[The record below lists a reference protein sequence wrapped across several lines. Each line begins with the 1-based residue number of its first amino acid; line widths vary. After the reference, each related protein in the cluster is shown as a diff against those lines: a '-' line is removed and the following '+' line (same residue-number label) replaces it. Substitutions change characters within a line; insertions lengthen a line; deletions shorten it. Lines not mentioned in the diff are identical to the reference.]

1 MCPFCIA
8 SAIWAVG
15 GVAAGGGL
23 TVLAGK
29 LLQPCGRRETEAV
42 TAPDVLTQVERLG
55 QAAKAR

>member
-15 GVAAGGGL
+15 GVAGGGL

-29 LLQPCGRRETEAV
+29 LLQPWGRRETEAV
-42 TAPDVLTQVERLG
+42 TAPDVLTQIERMG
-55 QAAKAR
+55 QAAKAS